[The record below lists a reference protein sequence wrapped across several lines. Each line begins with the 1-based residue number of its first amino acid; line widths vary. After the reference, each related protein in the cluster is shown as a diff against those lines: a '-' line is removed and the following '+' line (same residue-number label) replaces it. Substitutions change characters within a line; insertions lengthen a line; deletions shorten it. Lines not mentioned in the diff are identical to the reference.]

1 MSLAVKSMEYQIH
14 TIFCHTGNQQ
24 MNEYCMRP
32 VNELLR
38 NVNDGINEI
47 LIFSDIRQSDIFN
60 YFASGQDANNID
72 IDDVVLT
79 SWGMVEEP
87 RRAYYGTL
95 PAAALGEWYNTYG
108 NRLFAKNIRYY
119 KGSTEVNS
127 GMRNT
132 LETEPENF
140 FYYNNGIKL
149 LCRRIVR
156 KPAYSTTT
164 KTGVFALEGV
174 SLINGAQTTGTIG
187 TAYKEIPDNV
197 GRAFVMIQL
206 IDLSD
211 ATDEYATMITKLSNT
226 QNRIESRDFAALDP
240 EQERIKTD
248 LMFSGITYLYKSG
261 ASIEDP
267 EHQVAIDE
275 AIIAMACA
283 NSDVSLS
290 VIAKRYIGGL
300 TEDINKPP
308 YKLLFNGS
316 TNAFHLKNCIAVLR
330 IIDDY
335 LQKEESSYQG
345 RDRLALV
352 HGNRII
358 LHLVLQKVTKAEG
371 FSYRMIPYAE
381 ISECAKA
388 QCAKIIP
395 SVIEAMNVT
404 YPESYPANIFKNA
417 TKCKEI
423 VQRCLQ

>member
-1 MSLAVKSMEYQIH
+1 MAIMMNSSINETGACKCITDGYHDIGIDAVYRDELQKKLFLVQGKWRNDGNGGVTQEEINSFVEGVKRVINLDFAGVNSKLASAVSDMSLAVKSMEYQIH

-87 RRAYYGTL
+87 RRAYNGTL
-95 PAAALGEWYNTYG
+95 PAAALGEWYNAYG

-248 LMFSGITYLYKSG
+248 LMF
-261 ASIEDP
+261 P
-267 EHQVAIDE
+267 
-275 AIIAMACA
+275 
-283 NSDVSLS
+283 
-290 VIAKRYIGGL
+290 
-300 TEDINKPP
+300 
-308 YKLLFNGS
+308 
-316 TNAFHLKNCIAVLR
+316 
-330 IIDDY
+330 
-335 LQKEESSYQG
+335 
-345 RDRLALV
+345 
-352 HGNRII
+352 
-358 LHLVLQKVTKAEG
+358 
-371 FSYRMIPYAE
+371 
-381 ISECAKA
+381 
-388 QCAKIIP
+388 
-395 SVIEAMNVT
+395 
-404 YPESYPANIFKNA
+404 
-417 TKCKEI
+417 
-423 VQRCLQ
+423 